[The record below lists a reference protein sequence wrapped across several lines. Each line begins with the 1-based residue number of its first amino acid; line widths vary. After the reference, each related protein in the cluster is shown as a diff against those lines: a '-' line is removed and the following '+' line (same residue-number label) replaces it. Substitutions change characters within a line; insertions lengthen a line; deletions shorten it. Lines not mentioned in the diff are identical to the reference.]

1 LFGHGKPDV
10 SVRKKAENRLEIAA
24 EPLPCPWNALKMAVG
39 SRPNRPAARLA
50 GTHRPKDASGALVT
64 QFRRRAAGASKRDAA
79 VNSHVDKRRIL
90 GHIGVSF

>member
-10 SVRKKAENRLEIAA
+10 TVRKKAENRLEIAA
-24 EPLPCPWNALKMAVG
+24 EPLPCPWNALKMAVR

-90 GHIGVSF
+90 GHIGVSC

>member
-1 LFGHGKPDV
+1 M
-10 SVRKKAENRLEIAA
+10 RKKAENRLETAA
-24 EPLPCPWNALKMAVG
+24 EPLPCPWNAVKMAVR

-79 VNSHVDKRRIL
+79 VNSNVDKGRIL
-90 GHIGVSF
+90 GHIGVSC